1 MATKGPTRAKSE
13 KGLRKVARHKVRD
26 GIEQLILEG
35 RIRPGEKLVQ
45 LQLSRMFDVSL
56 GMIREA
62 LFELQGSG
70 LIESFDNRGIFV
82 RNLDAAA
89 VREFYTVRE
98 LFEGLAARECCG
110 KLKPKHAAELRKLAN
125 DIYELA
131 IGGNQREKM
140 LRDREFHTRIVQLSE
155 NQLLKSM
162 SQQYRV
168 LSKIVSTNTDPKQT
182 RAGHLAIVN
191 AIEDGDELRAE
202 RVARQ
207 HIRRVLKVIERKLA
221 TGGQDL
227 VWAY

>member
-1 MATKGPTRAKSE
+1 MASKGSTSTKPKAA
-13 KGLRKVARHKVRD
+13 RKVARHKVRD

-45 LQLSRMFDVSL
+45 LQLARMFDVSL

-70 LIESFDNRGIFV
+70 LIQSFDNRGIFV
-82 RNLDAAA
+82 RQLDVAA

-110 KLKPKHAAELRKLAN
+110 HLKPKHAAELRRMAN
-125 DIYELA
+125 EIFELA
-131 IGGNQREKM
+131 SSGKQREKM
-140 LRDREFHTRIVQLSE
+140 LLDREFHARIVQLSE
-155 NQLLKSM
+155 NQLLIGM

-168 LSKIVSTNTDPKQT
+168 LSKIVGASTDPKQT
-182 RAGHLAIVN
+182 RAGHLAIIN
-191 AIEDGDELRAE
+191 AIENGDRIRAE
-202 RVARQ
+202 RLARQ
-207 HIRRVLKVIERKLA
+207 HVCRVQKVIEQKLA
-221 TGGQDL
+221 AGGEDL